1 MALTVSHVG
10 IACKDPAA
18 IERFYTRH
26 FGFQRSRVI
35 PLGDEQIVF
44 LKSGDF
50 HLELFQ
56 AKGDAPVPPA
66 GGAGPEFPGWRH
78 LAVTVDSVEAKL
90 AEMGSEARVT
100 LGPLKFDDFIPG
112 WATAWVSD
120 PEGNIIEIT
129 HGYADEVTR
138 PDPHGEQ

>member
-1 MALTVSHVG
+1 MSLTISHMG

-18 IERFYTRH
+18 IERFYTKH
-26 FGFQRSRVI
+26 FGFRRTRVI

-50 HLELFQ
+50 YLEIFQ
-56 AKGDAPVPPA
+56 AKTDAPVPPA
-66 GGAGPEFPGWRH
+66 GGDGPTYPGWRH

-90 AEMGSEARVT
+90 AEMGGEVKVT

-112 WATAWVSD
+112 WATAWVAD
-120 PEGNIIEIT
+120 PEGNIIEISQ
-129 HGYADEVTR
+129 GYRDQENPPPLA
-138 PDPHGEQ
+138 